1 MPYFDSILVPLPPKF
16 AIMRNFKILVLLAL
30 VMMGNVVAAQN
41 TDANLFGHV
50 IDKQTHEHIPYV
62 NVVIKGTTKGTSTD
76 GSGHFFIT
84 NLTEGK
90 HIVEVSSVG
99 YITVSKEV
107 FVKRGESK
115 ELNFEIETDTQVMGD
130 VVVSASR
137 VAVDR
142 REAAIVVN
150 VLNPKALER
159 VNAVNLAEG
168 LNFQPGLRVENTCQ
182 NCGTNQVRING
193 LEGKYSQVLIDSR
206 PVFSALAG
214 VYGLE
219 QIPVSMI
226 DRIEVIRG
234 GGSALFGANAIG
246 GVVNIIT
253 REPIKNTLEV
263 ANTARLINGK
273 SWDNTSSFNASLVSN
288 DYKAGAYVFG
298 TAHNRQGYDHD
309 GDGFTELGKQKAM
322 NIGTRAYYRFGQG
335 SKIVAEYH
343 GLYEFRRGGDSIE
356 SLPHLCHVAEQ
367 AEHHVHGGGL
377 TYDYLSKD
385 TRFHLSV
392 FGSLQD
398 INRNTYY
405 GTDYDL
411 NAYGSSTDFS
421 SVLGTQASYN
431 FQKLLFMPSTL
442 VAGAE
447 WATNHLVD
455 KQPAYNRVVDQHA
468 DVASAFVQ
476 NEWKNKRFGFLVG
489 LRADKHSL
497 MDKPVFS
504 PRANV
509 RWEIVPSV
517 TTRVSYSSGF
527 RAPQAFDEDLHIMA
541 VGGEVMLITLSP
553 DLKPEYSHSF
563 SGSVGWERFFGTDDF
578 SLLVEGFYTDLRDV
592 FVLHPNGVDAQG
604 NILMERRNGTGAYVG
619 GMNFEAQLKR
629 GNFALQT
636 GYTWQQSRYKEPE
649 QWSDNPNIVPQRRM
663 FRTPDHYGYISL
675 LCPIT
680 ERFQASMSGIYTGPM
695 LVQHYAGY
703 VEEDCEKI
711 TPSFFDMGVKLTYDI
726 PLTVSTALQI
736 NGGVQNIFNSY
747 QNDFD
752 QGAMRD
758 AGYIYGPSM
767 PRTFFLGL
775 KLGL

>member
-1 MPYFDSILVPLPPKF
+1 MKLRKF
-16 AIMRNFKILVLLAL
+16 VFLAL
-30 VMMGNVVAAQN
+30 LMIGNAIVAQE
-41 TDANLFGHV
+41 TDANIFGHV
-50 IDKQTHEHIPYV
+50 LDKQTHEHLPYV
-62 NVVIKGTTKGTSTD
+62 NVVVKGSTKGASTD
-76 GSGHFFIT
+76 ASGHYFIT

-90 HIVEVSSVG
+90 HTIEVSFVG
-99 YITVSKEV
+99 YVTYQTEI

-115 ELNFEIETDTQVMGD
+115 ELNIEIEPDTKLLND

-137 VAVDR
+137 VEVSR
-142 REAAIVVN
+142 REAAVVVN
-150 VLNPKALER
+150 VLSPKTLDC
-159 VNAVNLAEG
+159 VNAANLADG

-193 LEGKYSQVLIDSR
+193 LEGKYSQILIDSR

-263 ANTARLINGK
+263 SHTAKLINSK
-273 SWDNTSSFNASLVSN
+273 SWDNTSSFNASLVSS
-288 DYKAGAYVFG
+288 DYKAGAYIFG

-322 NIGTRAYYRFGQG
+322 NIGTRAYYRWSPN
-335 SKIVAEYH
+335 SKIIAEYH
-343 GLYEFRRGGDSIE
+343 SLYEFRRGGDSIGTP
-356 SLPHLCHVAEQ
+356 PHLCLVAEQ
-367 AEHHVHGGGL
+367 AEHHINGGGL
-377 TYDYLSKD
+377 TYTFLGEGG
-385 TRFHLSV
+385 RFHLSV

-398 INRNTYY
+398 IDRATYY
-405 GTDYDL
+405 GTQYDL

-421 SVLGTQASYN
+421 SVIGTQASYN
-431 FQKLLFMPSTL
+431 FQKLLFMPSIL
-442 VAGAE
+442 MAGAE

-468 DVASAFVQ
+468 NVASAFLQ

-504 PRANV
+504 PRANI
-509 RWEIVPSV
+509 RWEVMPSV

-541 VGGEVMLITLSP
+541 VGGDVMLITLSP

-563 SGSVGWERFFGTDDF
+563 SGSVGWERCFGTYDVNM
-578 SLLVEGFYTDLRDV
+578 LVEGFYTNLNDV
-592 FVLHPNGVDAQG
+592 FVLRPNGVDAQG
-604 NILMERRNGTGAYVG
+604 NILMERCNGAGAYVG
-619 GMNFEAQLKR
+619 GVNIEAQYKHKEYVV
-629 GNFALQT
+629 QT

-649 QWSDNPNIVPQRRM
+649 KWSENPDIEPQRRM
-663 FRTPDHYGYISL
+663 FRTPDHYGYISM

-680 ERFQASMSGIYTGPM
+680 ELFQASVSGVYTGPM

-703 VEEDCEKI
+703 VEEDCETT
-711 TPSFFDMGVKLTYDI
+711 TPSFFDMGLKLTYDI
-726 PLTVSTALQI
+726 PLCMGTALQI

-752 QGAMRD
+752 KGAMRD

-767 PRTFFLGL
+767 PRTYYMGL
-775 KLGL
+775 KLSL

>member
-1 MPYFDSILVPLPPKF
+1 MPYFYSILVPLPPKF

-62 NVVIKGTTKGTSTD
+62 NVVIKGTTKGASTD
-76 GSGHFFIT
+76 ESGHFFIT

-99 YITVSKEV
+99 YISVSKEV

-193 LEGKYSQVLIDSR
+193 LEGKYAQILIDSR

-309 GDGFTELGKQKAM
+309 DDGFTELGKQKAM

-335 SKIVAEYH
+335 SKIAAEYH

-356 SLPHLCHVAEQ
+356 RLPHMCHVAEQ

-377 TYDYLSKD
+377 TYDFLSKD
-385 TRFHLSV
+385 SRLHLSV

-398 INRNTYY
+398 ISRNTYY
-405 GTDYDL
+405 GTECDL

-421 SVLGTQASYN
+421 SVIGTQASYN

-468 DVASAFVQ
+468 NVASAFVQ
-476 NEWKNKRFGFLVG
+476 NEWKNNRFGFLVG

-517 TTRVSYSSGF
+517 TTRASYSSGF

-541 VGGEVMLITLSP
+541 VGGDVMLITLSP
-553 DLKPEYSHSF
+553 ELKPEYSHSF
-563 SGSVGWERFFGTDDF
+563 SGSVGWERFIGAYDF
-578 SLLVEGFYTDLRDV
+578 DLLVEGFYTDLRDV
-592 FVLHPNGVDAQG
+592 FVLHPNGIDNQG
-604 NILMERRNGTGAYVG
+604 NILMERRNGTGAHVG
-619 GMNFEAQLKR
+619 GVNIEAQLTR
-629 GNFALQT
+629 GDFALQT

-663 FRTPDHYGYISL
+663 FRTPDHYGYLSL

-680 ERFQASMSGIYTGPM
+680 ERLRASMSGIFTGPM

-703 VEEDCEKI
+703 VEEDCEKT
-711 TPSFFDMGVKLTYDI
+711 TPAFFDMGVKLTYDI
-726 PLTVSTALQI
+726 PLTVGTAVQL

-767 PRTFFLGL
+767 PRTYFLGL

>member
-1 MPYFDSILVPLPPKF
+1 MKP
-16 AIMRNFKILVLLAL
+16 RFKKAFIVALLAII
-30 VMMGNVVAAQN
+30 AHTTIAQN

-50 IDKQTHEHIPYV
+50 IDKQTREHLPFV
-62 NVVIKGTTKGTSTD
+62 NLVIKGTTKGTTTD
-76 GSGHFFIT
+76 ETGHFFIT
-84 NLTEGK
+84 NLPEGK
-90 HIVEVSSVG
+90 HTIEVSYVG
-99 YITVSKEV
+99 YNT
-107 FVKRGESK
+107 FQADAYVKRGESR
-115 ELNFEIETDTQVMGD
+115 ELNIELEPDIQLLGD

-137 VAVDR
+137 VAVNR
-142 REAAIVVN
+142 REAAVVVN
-150 VLNPKALER
+150 VLSPKALENI
-159 VNAVNLAEG
+159 NAVNLAEG
-168 LNFQPGLRVENTCQ
+168 LNYQPGLRVENTCQ

-193 LEGKYSQVLIDSR
+193 LEGKYSQILIDSR

-253 REPIKNTLEV
+253 REPIKNTLEL
-263 ANTARLINGK
+263 ANTTRLIHGK

-288 DYKAGAYVFG
+288 NHKAGAYIFG

-309 GDGFTELGKQKAM
+309 GDGFTELSKQKAM
-322 NIGTRAYYRFGQG
+322 NIGTRAYYRFGKG
-335 SKIVAEYH
+335 SKIIAEYH
-343 GLYEFRRGGDSIE
+343 SLYEFRRGGDSITRP
-356 SLPHLCHVAEQ
+356 PHFSQVAEQ
-367 AEHHVHGGGL
+367 AEHHVNGGGL

-392 FGSLQD
+392 FASLQD
-398 INRNTYY
+398 IDRSTYY
-405 GTDYDL
+405 GTQQDL

-421 SVLGTQASYN
+421 SVIGTQASYH
-431 FQKLLFMPSTL
+431 FPKLLFLPSTL

-455 KQPAYNRVVDQHA
+455 EQPAYHRVVDQHA
-468 DVASAFVQ
+468 DVASAFLQ
-476 NEWKNKRFGFLVG
+476 NEWKNEQFGFLVG

-509 RWEIVPSV
+509 RWEVVPSL
-517 TTRVSYSSGF
+517 TTRISYSSGF

-563 SGSVGWERFFGTDDF
+563 SGSLGWEHFFGTYDF
-578 SLLVEGFYTDLRDV
+578 DVLVEGFYTNLNDV
-592 FVLHPNGVDAQG
+592 FVLRPNGVDAQG
-604 NILMERRNGTGAYVG
+604 NILMERCNGAGAFVG
-619 GMNFEAQLKR
+619 GVNVEAQLKH
-629 GNFALQT
+629 NDFMLQT

-649 QWSDNPNIVPQRRM
+649 HWSENPDIEPQRRM
-663 FRTPDHYGYISL
+663 FRTPDHYGYLSM

-680 ERFQASMSGIYTGPM
+680 KRFQASVSGIFTGPM

-703 VEEDCEKI
+703 VEEDSETI
-711 TPSFFDMGVKLTYDI
+711 TPSFFDMGMKLTYDI
-726 PLTVSTALQI
+726 PLTVGTVLQL

-767 PRTFFLGL
+767 PRTYFMGL
-775 KLGL
+775 KMSL

>member
-1 MPYFDSILVPLPPKF
+1 MKMKF
-16 AIMRNFKILVLLAL
+16 FWTIVFLAL
-30 VMMGNVVAAQN
+30 VMMGNAVIAQD
-41 TDANLFGHV
+41 TDANIFGHV
-50 IDKQTHEHIPYV
+50 IDKQTHEHLPFV
-62 NVVIKGTTKGTSTD
+62 NVVIKGTTKGASTD
-76 GSGHFFIT
+76 ASGHYFIT
-84 NLTEGK
+84 NLAEGN
-90 HIVEVSSVG
+90 HTVEVSYVG
-99 YITVSKEV
+99 YVTYQTEI

-115 ELNFEIETDTQVMGD
+115 ELNIEIEPDTQLLND

-137 VAVDR
+137 VAVSR
-142 REAAIVVN
+142 REAAVVVN
-150 VLNPKALER
+150 VLSPKALDR

-168 LNFQPGLRVENTCQ
+168 LNYQPGLRVENTCQ

-193 LEGKYSQVLIDSR
+193 LEGKYSQILIDSR

-263 ANTARLINGK
+263 AHTAKLINGK
-273 SWDNTSSFNASLVSN
+273 SWDNTSSFNASLVSS
-288 DYKAGAYVFG
+288 DYRAGAYIFG

-322 NIGTRAYYRFGQG
+322 NIGTRAYYRLSQQ
-335 SKIVAEYH
+335 SKIIAEYH
-343 GLYEFRRGGDSIE
+343 SLYEFRRGGDSIDIP
-356 SLPHLCHVAEQ
+356 PHLCQVAEQ
-367 AEHHVHGGGL
+367 AEHHVNGGGL
-377 TYDYLSKD
+377 TFDFLSKN
-385 TRFHLSV
+385 TRFHWSV
-392 FGSLQD
+392 FGSLQAID
-398 INRNTYY
+398 RNTYY
-405 GTDYDL
+405 GTQYDL

-421 SVLGTQASYN
+421 SVIGTQASYN
-431 FQKLLFMPSTL
+431 FQKLLFMPATL

-468 DVASAFVQ
+468 DVASAFLQ
-476 NEWKNKRFGFLVG
+476 NEWKNERFGFLVG

-504 PRANV
+504 PRANI

-541 VGGEVMLITLSP
+541 VGGDVMLITLSP

-563 SGSVGWERFFGTDDF
+563 SGSLGWEHCFGTYDVN
-578 SLLVEGFYTDLRDV
+578 LLVEGFYTNLNDV
-592 FVLHPNGVDAQG
+592 FVLRPKGVDAQG
-604 NILMERRNGTGAYVG
+604 NILMERCNGAGAYVG
-619 GMNFEAQLKR
+619 GVNVEAQYKR
-629 GNFALQT
+629 REFMVQA

-649 QWSDNPNIVPQRRM
+649 QWSDNPNVVPQRRL
-663 FRTPDHYGYISL
+663 FRTPDHYGYISMQ
-675 LCPIT
+675 CPIT
-680 ERFQASMSGIYTGPM
+680 ERFQASMSGVFTGPM

-703 VEEDCEKI
+703 VEEDCEKT

-726 PLTVSTALQI
+726 PLCIGTALQV

-752 QGAMRD
+752 KGAMRD

-767 PRTFFLGL
+767 PRSYYLGL
-775 KLGL
+775 KLSL

>member
-1 MPYFDSILVPLPPKF
+1 MY
-16 AIMRNFKILVLLAL
+16 MRSLRVFVIWALAM
-30 VMMGNVVAAQN
+30 VANVVVAQN
-41 TDANLFGHV
+41 TDANIFGHV
-50 IDKQTHEHIPYV
+50 IDKQTREHLPFV
-62 NVVIKGTTKGTSTD
+62 NVAIKGSTKGASTD
-76 GSGHFFIT
+76 ESGHYFIT

-90 HIVEVSSVG
+90 HTVEVTYVG
-99 YITVSKEV
+99 YVTFQTEV
-107 FVKRGESK
+107 VVKRGESR
-115 ELNFEIETDTQVMGD
+115 ELNIMIEPDTQLLGD

-137 VAVDR
+137 VAVNR
-142 REAAIVVN
+142 REAAVVVN
-150 VLNPKALER
+150 VMSPKALER

-193 LEGKYSQVLIDSR
+193 LEGKYSQILIDSR

-263 ANTARLINGK
+263 ANTTKLINGK
-273 SWDNTSSFNASLVSN
+273 SWDNTSSFNAALVSN
-288 DYKAGAYVFG
+288 NFNTGAYIFG
-298 TAHNRQGYDHD
+298 TGHNRQGYDHD
-309 GDGFTELGKQKAM
+309 GDGFTELGKKKAM
-322 NIGTRAYYRFGQG
+322 NIGTRVFHRFGQG
-335 SKIVAEYH
+335 SKLIAEYH
-343 GLYEFRRGGDSIE
+343 SLYEFRRGGDSIDQP
-356 SLPHLCHVAEQ
+356 PHLSQVAEQ
-367 AEHHVHGGGL
+367 AEHHVNGGGL

-392 FGSLQD
+392 FGSLQT

-405 GTDYDL
+405 GTQQDL

-421 SVLGTQASYN
+421 SVIGTQASYN
-431 FQKLLFMPSTL
+431 FQNLLFMPATL

-455 KQPAYNRVVDQHA
+455 KQPAYSRVVDQRA
-468 DVASAFVQ
+468 DVASAFLQ
-476 NEWKNKRFGFLVG
+476 NEWKNKRFGFLIG

-509 RWEIVPSV
+509 RWEILPSL

-541 VGGEVMLITLSP
+541 VGGEVILITLSP

-563 SGSVGWERFFGTDDF
+563 SGSIGWEHFFGSYDF
-578 SLLVEGFYTDLRDV
+578 DLLVEGFYTDLNDV
-592 FVLHPNGVDAQG
+592 FVLRPNGFDAHG
-604 NILMERRNGTGAYVG
+604 NILMERCNGAGAYVG
-619 GMNFEAQLKR
+619 GVNVEAQLTR

-649 QWSDNPNIVPQRRM
+649 EWSENPDLEPQRRM
-663 FRTPDHYGYISL
+663 FRTPDHYGYLSL

-680 ERFQASMSGIYTGPM
+680 ERFQASVSGIYTGPM

-703 VEEDCEKI
+703 VEDDCETI
-711 TPSFFDMGVKLTYDI
+711 TPSFFDMGVKLSYDI
-726 PLTVSTALQI
+726 PLNVGTSLQI
-736 NGGVQNIFNSY
+736 SGGVQNVFNSY
-747 QNDFD
+747 QTDFD
-752 QGAMRD
+752 KGAMRD
-758 AGYIYGPSM
+758 AGYIYGPST
-767 PRTFFLGL
+767 PRTYHLGL
-775 KLGL
+775 KFSL